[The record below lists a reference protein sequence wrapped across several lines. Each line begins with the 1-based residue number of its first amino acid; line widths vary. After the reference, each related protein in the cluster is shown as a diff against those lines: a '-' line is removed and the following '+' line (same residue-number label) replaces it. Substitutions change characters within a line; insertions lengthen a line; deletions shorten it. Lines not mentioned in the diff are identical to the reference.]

1 MGLHEKLA
9 ALVDSSALDE
19 WYVTDGAMSV
29 GPVGLELLTRGIEA
43 GKVPQDGYV
52 RHISWSNW
60 RGLGDLLEHDPSFD
74 PRKTFQV
81 LPAVKAPRPSAPRP
95 SSPRPS
101 VPRPPAPPPRE
112 TLDSIDIVSDDEEE
126 KEEVVDEVEEID
138 SSEGTF
144 DSAADLAEGML
155 ILLATVV
162 AECEAEAALVHRVRD
177 EGAVVVCSHGP
188 RMFELLGE
196 KLQQSDPVYFA
207 ARQGQT
213 VLAEPVSGVAGRA
226 IKTRLSRLGAKCEA
240 AFMVPLQADGRLLA
254 LVEVGRTK
262 HFRGTDVAAVER
274 LCAALIEAVTRL
286 DWSREWKA
294 ALPIA
299 RPGKKSIP
307 PPKG

>member
-1 MGLHEKLA
+1 VGLHEKLA
-9 ALVDSSALDE
+9 ALVDPAALDE

-29 GPVGLELLTRGIEA
+29 GPVGLDLLTRGIEA

-81 LPAVKAPRPSAPRP
+81 LPAVKAPRPSVPRP
-95 SSPRPS
+95 SAPRPS
-101 VPRPPAPPPRE
+101 VPKPPAPPPRE

-126 KEEVVDEVEEID
+126 EVVDEVEEID
-138 SSEGTF
+138 ASEGTF
-144 DSAADLAEGML
+144 DGAADLAEGML

-162 AECEAEAALVHRVRD
+162 AECEAEAALIHRIRD

-226 IKTRLSRLGAKCEA
+226 IKTRLSRLGAKVEA
-240 AFMVPLQADGRLLA
+240 AFMVPVHTDGRLLA

-262 HFRGTDVAAVER
+262 PFRGKDVAAVEK
-274 LCAALIEAVTRL
+274 LSEALIEAVARL

-299 RPGKKSIP
+299 KPGKKSSR
-307 PPKG
+307 PPKA